1 MYCSFDF
8 VRAIRRCHS
17 CMDFLWI
24 AFFDSISYL
33 LQSRKVHLLKNQWN
47 ILLRRKNFAIFQIYP
62 FSLWDNADVRVWED
76 QGGKYQVGW
85 WKIFLEYVFTFRPIN
100 PNDLRQSVPTQ
111 QSNSICTWWRGAVV
125 CAISIELK
133 WQKNRSILIDVPCM
147 IRVHDS
153 FKISKRKFS
162 NLAEMDKSCNN
173 WIFKMP
179 TFNIH
184 CAYEVSS
191 SYCWNILSLLHLR

>member
-1 MYCSFDF
+1 MKLDIMYCSFDF

-85 WKIFLEYVFTFRPIN
+85 WRIFLEYIFTFRPIN
-100 PNDLRQSVPTQ
+100 PNDLQSVKVFLHSSQTQ
-111 QSNSICTWWRGAVV
+111 FVHGGGGRGWCVCNLNSTQMT
-125 CAISIELK
+125 K
-133 WQKNRSILIDVPCM
+133 
-147 IRVHDS
+147 
-153 FKISKRKFS
+153 
-162 NLAEMDKSCNN
+162 KSEYSHWCPLYN
-173 WIFKMP
+173 
-179 TFNIH
+179 
-184 CAYEVSS
+184 
-191 SYCWNILSLLHLR
+191 